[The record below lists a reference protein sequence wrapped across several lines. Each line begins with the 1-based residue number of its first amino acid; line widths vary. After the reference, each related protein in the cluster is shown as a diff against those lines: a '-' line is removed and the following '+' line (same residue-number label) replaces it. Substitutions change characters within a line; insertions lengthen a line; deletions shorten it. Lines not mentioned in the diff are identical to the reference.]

1 VWVEKVMAT
10 EDFPRDRER
19 PGRARSSFWPGHGTN
34 RARTAVIGLI
44 LVGYAWAAGAAAPF
58 SATAL
63 ICVLIPGVVL
73 AGLASWRPPERI
85 PPPDKLD
92 ITGMSYW
99 VICVAALFEWEA
111 SAYRDNS
118 LPWHP
123 SLTDLVNPMI
133 GPHLFKSAAILIWIL
148 AGWALVRR

>member
-1 VWVEKVMAT
+1 MAT
-10 EDFPRDRER
+10 EDFPHRDER
-19 PGRARSSFWPGHGTN
+19 PGRDRSSFWPGHGTN
-34 RARTAVIGLI
+34 RVRTAVIGII
-44 LVGYAWAAGAAAPF
+44 LVGYAWTAGGAAPF
-58 SATAL
+58 SSTSL
-63 ICVLIPGVVL
+63 IYVLIPGAVL
-73 AGLASWRPPERI
+73 AALASWRPPERI
-85 PPPDKLD
+85 PPPEKLN

-123 SLTDLVNPMI
+123 SLTDLVNPLI
-133 GPHLFKSAAILIWIL
+133 GPHIMKSVAILIWIL

>member
-1 VWVEKVMAT
+1 MTT
-10 EDFPRDRER
+10 EDFPPRDER
-19 PGRARSSFWPGHGTN
+19 AGRARSWLWPGHGTN
-34 RARTAVIGLI
+34 RVRTVVIAVI
-44 LVGYAWAAGAAAPF
+44 LVGYAWTAGGAAPF
-58 SATAL
+58 SATSL
-63 ICVLIPGVVL
+63 IYVLIPGVVL
-73 AGLASWRPPERI
+73 AALASWRPPERI
-85 PPPDKLD
+85 PPPEKLN

-123 SLTDLVNPMI
+123 SLTDLVNPLI
-133 GPHLFKSAAILIWIL
+133 GPHFMKSAAILIWIL